1 MEGIYY
7 QANPDTCYYDLNEI
21 HIVIKACEYDALPV
35 GSEDFGDG
43 RFNQD
48 FLDDVQWK
56 TRTNSFC
63 PREKA

>member
-1 MEGIYY
+1 MEEIYY

-48 FLDDVQWK
+48 FLDDVQ
-56 TRTNSFC
+56 
-63 PREKA
+63 